1 MSSMADL
8 ALIRTAHG
16 LIPATEADRETVQK
30 WPSGQVVHGKFARM
44 RNAKFHG
51 KFFAMLDLAFDYWE
65 PVGGLVPR
73 QEKRGIVGL
82 AKFLAG
88 HSQNPEAVMRAAD
101 AYIAQLES
109 DRAEQFP
116 AVDKSREAFREWVTV
131 EAGHFVLVHAPGGI
145 RKEAKSIAWANMD
158 EDTFGQLYRDVF
170 AACWRLVLSSHFET
184 EADAMAAAD
193 LIGSFA

>member
-1 MSSMADL
+1 MAEL
-8 ALIRTAHG
+8 ALIRTSHG
-16 LIPATEADRETVQK
+16 LVPATDADREQVQK
-30 WPSGQVVHGKFARM
+30 LKMGQTLHGKFARM

-101 AYIAQLES
+101 AYITQLEAE
-109 DRAEQFP
+109 RAEQFP
-116 AVDKSREAFREWVTV
+116 TVDKSREAFREWVTV
-131 EAGHFVLVHAPGGI
+131 EAGHFVLVHTPAGI
-145 RKEAKSIAWANMD
+145 RKEAKSISWANMD
-158 EDTFGQLYRDVF
+158 DTAFEPLYRDVF
-170 AACWRLVLSSHFET
+170 NACWRLVLSAHFET
-184 EADAMAAAD
+184 EADAMSAAEVM
-193 LIGSFA
+193 GGFA